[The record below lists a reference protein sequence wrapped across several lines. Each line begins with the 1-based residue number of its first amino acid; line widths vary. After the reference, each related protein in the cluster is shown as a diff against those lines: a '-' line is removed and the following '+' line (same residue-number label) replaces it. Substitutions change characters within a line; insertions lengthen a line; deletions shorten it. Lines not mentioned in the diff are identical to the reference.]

1 MAASKAFQTLASEE
15 QPFNFVYVSGEG
27 ATLEPGRWTQLYGR
41 VNGETEAALAGMR
54 KANPLLRALSVRPA
68 LVDPGTHDAIHPYL
82 PGLTNHPAA
91 MRAVV
96 TLLGPPMKML
106 IPGLH
111 SPTQDIGRVYT
122 QLAMGRHA
130 DQLAV
135 TKDVQMVGDFPILP
149 NTAIRSLAAL
159 GK

>member
-1 MAASKAFQTLASEE
+1 MASEE

-82 PGLTNHPAA
+82 PGLTNHRGHARGAHAFGPAHENA
-91 MRAVV
+91 HTWFAQPHARHRAGVHAV
-96 TLLGPPMKML
+96 GYGETRGSV
-106 IPGLH
+106 GGH
-111 SPTQDIGRVYT
+111 EGRPD
-122 QLAMGRHA
+122 G
-130 DQLAV
+130 
-135 TKDVQMVGDFPILP
+135 G
-149 NTAIRSLAAL
+149 
-159 GK
+159 